1 MCFRKKKFI
10 RKVFKKAAKTFEAR
24 DFFNMFLRFVCSFS
38 NETFSY
44 KKDLLHLLHSLYT
57 CYIPFCNIWKKHGNM
72 NKVYLSH
79 LYVVPQRIPRSSSG
93 NIKVPLRSSVDF

>member
-44 KKDLLHLLHSLYT
+44 KKDLL
-57 CYIPFCNIWKKHGNM
+57 I
-72 NKVYLSH
+72 
-79 LYVVPQRIPRSSSG
+79 
-93 NIKVPLRSSVDF
+93 